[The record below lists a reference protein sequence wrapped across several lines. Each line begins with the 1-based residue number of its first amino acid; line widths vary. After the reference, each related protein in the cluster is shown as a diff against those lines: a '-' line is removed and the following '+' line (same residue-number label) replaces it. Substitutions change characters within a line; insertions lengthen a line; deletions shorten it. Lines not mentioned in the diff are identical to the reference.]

1 MTIYTADMIGKKFSI
16 VDELM
21 MLNPHQTPLVS
32 RLGFGEAVTNTT
44 HEWFEDAMFS
54 FESTADGAF
63 LVSDTTIKVVDAEP
77 FRAEQ
82 VIRNGD
88 ELMLVTAVNGA
99 TKELTVV
106 RGHASTTAE
115 PITSGGKIEVM
126 FVEGQEGRDA
136 RQARYK
142 KRVKKSNITQIF
154 DDTIEVTG
162 TAQSVTQYGISDI
175 YENEKQKKQV
185 ELALQLEKA
194 IINGILYEDGDKR
207 LMKGIRDYIATN
219 VTNASNAALTIDMIN
234 DLAQQ
239 QYEKGA
245 FNEGGQFAIMVG
257 AKQKRKLS
265 KLDEN
270 KIILPRADD
279 TRGSAVDRIVTDFGE
294 FDIMLNNNLRPDELL
309 IVDTNRIKIRPL
321 KDRDFF
327 HKYLGDK
334 GDYVTGML
342 VGEYTLEFKQEA
354 AHGRL
359 HNLA

>member
-1 MTIYTADMIGKKFSI
+1 MTIYTVDMIGRKFSI
-16 VDELM
+16 VDELLL
-21 MLNPHQTPLVS
+21 LNPHQTPLVS
-32 RLGFGEAVTNTT
+32 RLGFADAVTNTT
-44 HEWFEDAMFS
+44 HEWFEDEMFS
-54 FESTADGAF
+54 YESTAVGEFAVTD
-63 LVSDTTIKVVDAEP
+63 SKIKVADVEP
-77 FRAEQ
+77 FRPEQ
-82 VIRNGD
+82 VVRNGD
-88 ELMLVTAVNGA
+88 ELMLVSSVNGA
-99 TKELTVV
+99 TKEITVI

-115 PITSGGKIEVM
+115 PITSGSKIEVM

-142 KRVKKSNITQIF
+142 KRVKKSNLTQIF

-162 TAQSVTQYGISDI
+162 TAQSVTQFGISDI

-194 IINGILYEDGDKR
+194 IINGISYEDGDKR
-207 LMKGIRDYIATN
+207 LMRGIRDFITTN
-219 VTNASNAALTIDMIN
+219 VTNADSGELSIDMIN

-245 FNEGGQFAIMVG
+245 FNDGGHFAIQVG

-265 KLDEN
+265 KLDDN
-270 KIILPRADD
+270 KIIVQRADG
-279 TRGSAVDRIVTDFGE
+279 TRGTAVDRIVTDFGE
-294 FDIMLNNNLRPDELL
+294 FDIVLNNNLRPDELL
-309 IVDTNRIKIRPL
+309 IVDDNRIKIRPL
-321 KDRDFF
+321 KEREFF

-354 AHGRL
+354 AHGRIY
-359 HNLA
+359 NLA

>member
-1 MTIYTADMIGKKFSI
+1 MTIYTVDMIGKKFSI
-16 VDELM
+16 VDELLL
-21 MLNPHQTPLVS
+21 LNPHQTPLVS
-32 RLGFGEAVTNTT
+32 RLGFADAVTNTT
-44 HEWFEDAMFS
+44 HEWFEDEMFS
-54 FESTADGAF
+54 YESTAVGEFAVTD
-63 LVSDTTIKVVDAEP
+63 SKIKVADVEP
-77 FRAEQ
+77 FRPEQ
-82 VIRNGD
+82 VVRNGD
-88 ELMLVTAVNGA
+88 ELMLVSSVNGA
-99 TKELTVV
+99 TKEITVI

-115 PITSGGKIEVM
+115 PITSGSKIEVM

-142 KRVKKSNITQIF
+142 KRVKKSNLTQIF

-162 TAQSVTQYGISDI
+162 TAQSVTQFGISDI

-194 IINGILYEDGDKR
+194 IINGISYEDGDKR
-207 LMKGIRDYIATN
+207 LMRGIRDFITTN
-219 VTNASNAALTIDMIN
+219 VTNADSGELSIDMIN

-239 QYEKGA
+239 QYEKCA
-245 FNEGGQFAIMVG
+245 FNDGGHFAIQVG

-265 KLDEN
+265 KLDDN
-270 KIILPRADD
+270 KIIVQRADG

-294 FDIMLNNNLRPDELL
+294 FDIVLNNNLRPDELL
-309 IVDTNRIKIRPL
+309 IVDDNRIKIRPL
-321 KDRDFF
+321 KEREFF

-354 AHGRL
+354 AHGRIY
-359 HNLA
+359 NLA